1 MRKLLLLCILI
12 GICWK
17 LIGFEVDDSI
27 SVNYEYY
34 KKVNIN
40 KADLPLL
47 LSIPYIDMEI
57 AHNIISAK
65 KKWGIIIDYRMLRYI
80 IGDEIYEKI
89 RPFIS
94 YKETDVGLCFSAR
107 YKYINENLFSL
118 ISLIDRNRYRIAIY
132 SEPNDIN
139 SFRFFAN
146 YNYKYFT
153 FLSGSFTI
161 YNIYSYSTD
170 LRSKSYNIIRFN
182 RNLNSTPKG
191 GIAFITKLGNFES
204 FLSLKGYTIGND
216 SSKIPIYFMNYNS
229 DKYVTM
235 SGEILYKNK
244 NIFLGCFISCSN
256 NSIRLGS
263 NESEVKYFL
272 GVIEKKRLYYLEIE
286 KYDKNLYKTFVYRH
300 LLESMTLKHSVII
313 NTVLPCSANTIDIE
327 SIMYRCDMKFSCLS
341 RKHTLSYHSSYS
353 EKSYLTYNSKVTN
366 RIRIRG
372 DITNS
377 NYFNANYEL
386 IYKYYTYKTSYN
398 ALVPG
403 IKFRIF
409 PYHTISF
416 GIDTYGI
423 VDFSEALL
431 WGGMLYSSYLLLDI
445 TDKFNISIGTILF
458 NTKDSNIID
467 YHSPPGFI
475 GSYLYHGS
483 GISARVNINYA
494 VKRLDIKI
502 NYEFNSV
509 KEINNKINVG
519 LKCSF

>member
-27 SVNYEYY
+27 SINYEYY

-40 KADLPLL
+40 KADFPQLL
-47 LSIPYIDMEI
+47 AIPYIDTEI

-65 KKWGIIIDYRMLRYI
+65 KKWGTIIDYRMLRYI

-94 YKETDVGLCFSAR
+94 YKETDVGICFSAR

-118 ISLIDRNRYRIAIY
+118 ISLIDRNRYKIVLY

-146 YNYKYFT
+146 YNNNYFT
-153 FLSGSFTI
+153 FLSGSFTL
-161 YNIYSYSTD
+161 YNIYSYS
-170 LRSKSYNIIRFN
+170 RSKNYSIIRFN
-182 RNLNSTPKG
+182 RNLNSTSEG
-191 GIAFITKLGNFES
+191 GIGFIVKLGNFES
-204 FLSLKGYTIGND
+204 FLSFKGYTIGND
-216 SSKIPIYFMNYNS
+216 SSKVPIYFMNYNS
-229 DKYVTM
+229 DKYVTL
-235 SGEILYKNK
+235 SGEILYKNE
-244 NIFLGCFISCSN
+244 NIFLGYIISYSN
-256 NSIRLGS
+256 KSIQLGN
-263 NESEVKYFL
+263 NESKTKYFL
-272 GVIEKKRLYYLEIE
+272 GMIEKRQLYYLEIE
-286 KYDKNLYKTFVYRH
+286 KYNKNLYTTFVYKQ
-300 LLESMTLKHSVII
+300 LLELMSLKHSVII
-313 NTVLPCSANTIDIE
+313 STVLPCSSNIIDIE
-327 SIMYRCDMKFSCLS
+327 SIMYRCDIKFSYLS
-341 RKHTLSYHSSYS
+341 RRYTLSYHSSYS

-366 RIRIRG
+366 RIRLRG

-377 NYFNANYEL
+377 NYLNVNYEL
-386 IYKYYTYKTSYN
+386 IYKYYMYKTSYN

-409 PYHTISF
+409 PYHIISF

-423 VDFSEALL
+423 VDFSESML
-431 WGGMLYSSYLLLDI
+431 WGGILYSSYLLLDI
-445 TDKFNISIGTILF
+445 TDKFNISICTILF
-458 NTKDSNIID
+458 NTKESNVID
-467 YHSPPGFI
+467 YYSTGFI
-475 GSYLYHGS
+475 GSHLYQGS
-483 GISARVNINYA
+483 GISARVNINYT
-494 VKRLDIKI
+494 VNRLDINI
-502 NYEFNSV
+502 NYEFNSI